1 MKRFTY
7 RAKEQGSGRP
17 LKGTIQAESER
28 MAGKLLLDRGYV
40 PESLKEVGGGI
51 GEKLNKV
58 TAKDRIT
65 FTSQFSTL
73 IGAGLPLAQ
82 SLRTVAEQTIS
93 KPMKAVIEEIL
104 VDVEAGRSLGD
115 AFGKHP
121 DVFNNVYM
129 SLIRAGEVSGTLDT
143 SLKRIARQE
152 EKDAKIASSIKGALA
167 YPIIAFVVIIMVF
180 IYMTVQVVPQVENLY
195 ISLDQK
201 LPALTQALVN
211 IKNFI
216 FGFWWLVIIL
226 IGVLV
231 VVLGQFKKTTPG
243 IKMSATLKLNLPFVK
258 GLFLLLY
265 NSRFARISQILL
277 STGVS
282 VLDTLKISGESTNN
296 ILVQQSIERATEKVK
311 SGRTLSE
318 SIKDQPYIM
327 PLISQMAAIGEQS
340 GKMDEMLGKA
350 AQVYEDELDEKIA
363 AISTL
368 IEPILMLALAGMAGV
383 LVGGVLFPIY
393 SLVNSI
399 G

>member
-143 SLKRIARQE
+143 SLKRIAKQE
-152 EKDAKIASSIKGALA
+152 EKDAKIASSIKGAMA

-216 FGFWWLVIIL
+216 VGFWWLVIIL
-226 IGVLV
+226 VGVLV

-311 SGRTLSE
+311 AGRTLSE

-327 PLISQMAAIGEQS
+327 PLIPQMAAIGEQS

-393 SLVNSI
+393 SLVDSI

>member
-143 SLKRIARQE
+143 SLKRIAKQE
-152 EKDAKIASSIKGALA
+152 EKDAKIASSIKGAMA

-327 PLISQMAAIGEQS
+327 PLIPQMAAIGEQS

>member
-152 EKDAKIASSIKGALA
+152 EKDAKIASSIKGAMA

-226 IGVLV
+226 VGVLV

-327 PLISQMAAIGEQS
+327 PLIPQMAAIGEQS

>member
-152 EKDAKIASSIKGALA
+152 EKDAKIASSIKGAMA

-226 IGVLV
+226 VGVLV

>member
-152 EKDAKIASSIKGALA
+152 EKDAKIASSIKGAMA

>member
-152 EKDAKIASSIKGALA
+152 EKDAKIASSIKGAMA

-226 IGVLV
+226 VGVLV
-231 VVLGQFKKTTPG
+231 VVFGQFKKTTPG

-265 NSRFARISQILL
+265 NSRFARITQILL

-327 PLISQMAAIGEQS
+327 PLIPQMAAIGEQS

>member
-152 EKDAKIASSIKGALA
+152 EKDAKIASSIKGAMA

-226 IGVLV
+226 VGVLV

-265 NSRFARISQILL
+265 NSRFARITQILL

>member
-152 EKDAKIASSIKGALA
+152 EKDAKIASSIKGAMA
-167 YPIIAFVVIIMVF
+167 YPIIAFVAIIMVF

>member
-17 LKGTIQAESER
+17 LEGTIQAESER

-152 EKDAKIASSIKGALA
+152 EKDAKIASSIKGAMA
-167 YPIIAFVVIIMVF
+167 YPIIAFVAIIMVF

-226 IGVLV
+226 VGVLV
-231 VVLGQFKKTTPG
+231 VVFGQFKKTTPG

-265 NSRFARISQILL
+265 NSRFARITQILL

-327 PLISQMAAIGEQS
+327 PLIPQMAAIGEQS

>member
-152 EKDAKIASSIKGALA
+152 EKDAKIASSIKGAMA

-226 IGVLV
+226 VGVLV
-231 VVLGQFKKTTPG
+231 VVFGQFKKTTPG

-265 NSRFARISQILL
+265 NSRFARITQILL

-327 PLISQMAAIGEQS
+327 PLIPQMAAIGEQS

-393 SLVNSI
+393 SLVDSI

>member
-17 LKGTIQAESER
+17 LEGTIQAESER

-152 EKDAKIASSIKGALA
+152 EKDAKIASSIKGAMA

-226 IGVLV
+226 VGVLV

-265 NSRFARISQILL
+265 NSRFARITQILL

-327 PLISQMAAIGEQS
+327 PLIPQMAAIGEQS

>member
-152 EKDAKIASSIKGALA
+152 EKDAKIASSIKGAMA

-226 IGVLV
+226 VGVLV
-231 VVLGQFKKTTPG
+231 VVFGQFKKTTPG

-265 NSRFARISQILL
+265 NSRFARITQILL

>member
-143 SLKRIARQE
+143 SLKRIAKQE
-152 EKDAKIASSIKGALA
+152 EKDAKIASSIKGAMA

-226 IGVLV
+226 VGVLV
-231 VVLGQFKKTTPG
+231 VVFGQFKKTTPG

-265 NSRFARISQILL
+265 NSRFARITQILL

-327 PLISQMAAIGEQS
+327 PLIPQMAAIGEQS

>member
-152 EKDAKIASSIKGALA
+152 EKDAKIASSIKGAMA
-167 YPIIAFVVIIMVF
+167 YPIIAFVAIIMVF

-226 IGVLV
+226 VGVLV

-265 NSRFARISQILL
+265 NSRFARITQILL

-327 PLISQMAAIGEQS
+327 PLIPQMAAIGEQS

-393 SLVNSI
+393 SLVDSI

>member
-93 KPMKAVIEEIL
+93 KTMKAVIEGSL
-104 VDVEAGRSLGD
+104 VDAEAGRSLGD

-152 EKDAKIASSIKGALA
+152 EKDAKIASSIKGAMA

-226 IGVLV
+226 VGVLV

-265 NSRFARISQILL
+265 NSRFARITQILL

>member
-152 EKDAKIASSIKGALA
+152 EKDAKIASSIKGAMA
-167 YPIIAFVVIIMVF
+167 YPIIAVVVIIMVF

-327 PLISQMAAIGEQS
+327 PLIPQMAAIGEQS